1 MKGHDERIPLR
12 KLLSLAA
19 LVGGFLVA
27 VPAQAAFAATVLPAQ
42 EPVAVASDA
51 PPSVARVVLAAVS
64 TPTLPRVTVVAGD
77 TLWGIGV
84 KWHRGW
90 PALASYNHIA
100 NADLIFVGQIVTI
113 PPASYTPSAPL
124 RQSAP
129 SHTQY
134 TYAPVKQQ
142 VSTPVSHIA
151 TAYAPRT
158 TTSSGSSGGFTG
170 VWACIA
176 QHESG
181 GNPST
186 NTGNGY
192 YGGLQF
198 TLGTWQ
204 ANGGSGN
211 PASASAAEQQR
222 VAENVVR
229 NSGGSYGAWP
239 NTSRMCG
246 A

>member
-1 MKGHDERIPLR
+1 MKR
-12 KLLSLAA
+12 LLLLAA
-19 LVGGFLVA
+19 AGLAGSLSYIS
-27 VPAQAAFAATVLPAQ
+27 PASAQ
-42 EPVAVASDA
+42 PVDS
-51 PPSVARVVLAAVS
+51 PSVSTVAPTASGSPTKVLLTAAV
-64 TPTLPRVTVVAGD
+64 TPSLPRVTVRSGD
-77 TLWGIGV
+77 TLWALGIT
-84 KWHRGW
+84 WHRGW
-90 PALASYNHIA
+90 PALAAYNRIP
-100 NADLIFVGQIVTI
+100 NPDLIYVGQVLTI
-113 PPASYTPSAPL
+113 PPATYTPSTPVKH
-124 RQSAP
+124 SAP
-129 SHTQY
+129 VHAQY
-134 TYAPVKQQ
+134 MYAPAKAQ
-142 VSTPVSHIA
+142 VSTPVSH
-151 TAYAPRT
+151 
-158 TTSSGSSGGFTG
+158 TSTYHVPVYGGASGSSGGYTG

-229 NSGGSYGAWP
+229 SSGGSYGAWP

-246 A
+246 V

>member
-1 MKGHDERIPLR
+1 VRKPL
-12 KLLSLAA
+12 LAA
-19 LVGGFLVA
+19 AIIGGCLLA
-27 VPAQAAFAATVLPAQ
+27 VPTTAASASPLPASGAMV
-42 EPVAVASDA
+42 PASGSPPRAVTV
-51 PPSVARVVLAAVS
+51 SVR
-64 TPTLPRVTVVAGD
+64 TPTLPTHRVVSGD
-77 TLWGIGV
+77 SLWSIGV
-84 KWHRGW
+84 RYHRGW
-90 PALASYNHIA
+90 PALAAFNHIP
-100 NADLIFVGQIVTI
+100 NADLIFVGQVLTI
-113 PPASYTPSAPL
+113 PPASYVGSYTVPTPL
-124 RQSAP
+124 RVSTP
-129 SHTQY
+129 VHTQVIH
-134 TYAPVKQQ
+134 APAKQQ
-142 VSTPVSHIA
+142 VSTPVQHVWTS
-151 TAYAPRT
+151 YAPSGGT
-158 TTSSGSSGGFTG
+158 GSGSFTG

-198 TLGTWQ
+198 TQGTWQ

-229 NSGGSYGAWP
+229 ASGGSYGAWP

-246 A
+246 V